1 VPSRSAPPEPEA
13 KVSYRPMNILMA
25 LSQLEVTGA
34 EVYAASV
41 GNELSRRGHT
51 VFYVSDTLT
60 CNVSGRYLKLT
71 FNKRSWPRRLWQIA
85 RLVWIIKRNSIQ
97 IVHAHS
103 RAAGWASYI
112 ACKLT
117 RTPMVTTVHGRQ
129 PVHASR
135 KAFHAFGYKAIAVC
149 EDIRDQIISAL
160 GVPADQVTVV
170 RNGIEIARFQV
181 VEGGAAANP
190 GGLTGDRQ
198 QKPVISI
205 IGRLTGPKG
214 ELCYRLL
221 NESLLGLISKG
232 AVQVQVITAS
242 KIPARFEKFKGAVA
256 FPGYTTDIA
265 GLMAQSTLVIGAG
278 RVAIEGLLA
287 SRPVYAIGEA
297 KAIGLITPENLNQ
310 AMRSNFGD
318 IGPKELEIDFERV
331 RGELEGFVDRHV
343 ALRSPRDDNSAV
355 IASEATRPTVRNTIL
370 QEYELTK
377 VVDQLETLYQD
388 AVVETLKREMPVLMY
403 HRFIEHESEK
413 GIHGTWMRLDMFEK
427 HLRLIKRLGFETL
440 TPRDLLEKGFMHRFQ
455 PGKKFLMLTADDGY
469 RDNLT
474 RMLPLLEKYD
484 MKATVFIVSD
494 ETHNRWDTDHPTNPD
509 TKVDLLTPDEIRA
522 LDHSGRVEIGGHT
535 LSHAKLDE
543 LGPEAQ
549 RHEIVEN
556 KKQLEGILGHPMVS
570 FAYPFG
576 NLNES
581 AKREAQAAGYAMA
594 FATDSG
600 PRALHQD
607 RFQIRR
613 INVFPRTNVFGL
625 WRKIRGNY
633 VWRR

>member
-1 VPSRSAPPEPEA
+1 
-13 KVSYRPMNILMA
+13 MNILMA
-25 LSQLEVTGA
+25 LSQLEITGA

-41 GNELSRRGHT
+41 GNELARRGHT
-51 VFYVSDTLT
+51 VFYVSDTLSCKVDGYYT
-60 CNVSGRYLKLT
+60 PLV
-71 FNKRSWPRRLWQIA
+71 FNKRSLPRRIWQIA
-85 RLVWIIKRNSIQ
+85 KLAWLIKRHRIQ
-97 IVHAHS
+97 LVHAHS
-103 RAAGWASYI
+103 RAAGWASYL

-135 KAFHAFGYKAIAVC
+135 KAFHAFGYKAVAVC
-149 EDIRDQIISAL
+149 EDVRDQIITAL
-160 GVPADQVTVV
+160 GVPADQVVV
-170 RNGIEIARFQV
+170 IRNGFDVARFQQV
-181 VEGGAAANP
+181 SGTVSGTVP
-190 GGLTGDRQ
+190 DT
-198 QKPVISI
+198 ISI

-221 NESLLGLISKG
+221 NESLAELIQG
-232 AVQVQVITAS
+232 GRVRVQVITGSAV
-242 KIPARFEKFKGAVA
+242 PARFEKFRGSVA
-256 FPGYTTDIA
+256 FPGYTPDIA
-265 GLMAQSTLVIGAG
+265 QVIAQSDLVIGAG
-278 RVAIEGLLA
+278 RVAIEALLVG
-287 SRPVYAIGEA
+287 RPVCAIGEA
-297 KAIGLITPENLNQ
+297 KAIGLVTPENVRD

-318 IGPKELEIDFERV
+318 IGPKELEIDFGRV
-331 RGELEGFVDRHV
+331 KAEIEEWVDRHV
-343 ALRSPRDDNSAV
+343 GPQRGPPRDDGL
-355 IASEATRPTVRNTIL
+355 RKTVL

-377 VVDQLETLYQD
+377 VVDQLETIYQD
-388 AVVETLKREMPVLMY
+388 AVVETLKREMPILLY
-403 HRFIEHESEK
+403 HRFIEYESEK

-427 HLRLIKRLGFETL
+427 HLQLIKRLGFETL
-440 TPRDLLEKGFMHRFQ
+440 TPRDLAQKGFIYRLQ
-455 PGKKFLMLTADDGY
+455 PGKKFLMITADDGY
-469 RDNLT
+469 KDNLT

-509 TKVDLLTPDEIRA
+509 TKVDLLTADEIRA
-522 LDHSGRVEIGGHT
+522 LDQSGRVEIGGHT

-543 LGPEAQ
+543 LSPEAQ

-556 KKQLEGILGHPMVS
+556 KKQLEEILGHSMAS

-581 AKREAQAAGYAMA
+581 AKREAQAAGYALA

-600 PRALHQD
+600 PRAMHQD

-613 INVFPRTNVFGL
+613 IAVFPRTDVFGL

>member
-1 VPSRSAPPEPEA
+1 
-13 KVSYRPMNILMA
+13 MNILMA
-25 LSQLEVTGA
+25 LSQQEVTGA

-41 GNELSRRGHT
+41 GDELSRRGHS
-51 VFYVSDTLT
+51 VFYVSDTLSCKVQGHYT
-60 CNVSGRYLKLT
+60 PLV
-71 FNKRSWPRRLWQIA
+71 FNKRSWPRRVWQIA
-85 RLVWIIKRNSIQ
+85 KLIWLIKRNKIQ
-97 IVHAHS
+97 LVHAHS

-149 EDIRDQIISAL
+149 EDVRDQIICAL
-160 GVPADQVTVV
+160 GVPADQVVV
-170 RNGIEIARFQV
+170 IRNGFDLTRFSQRAETETSV
-181 VEGGAAANP
+181 P
-190 GGLTGDRQ
+190 GTVSGTTNSVTDTVPL
-198 QKPVISI
+198 ISI

-214 ELCYRLL
+214 DLCFRLL
-221 NESLLGLISKG
+221 DESLASLIASG
-232 AVQVQVITAS
+232 RVRVQVVTGSAVP
-242 KIPARFEKFKGAVA
+242 KRFEKFKDKVD
-256 FPGYTTDIA
+256 FPGYTPDIERV
-265 GLMAQSTLVIGAG
+265 MAQSDLVIGAG
-278 RVAIEGLLA
+278 RVAIEALLVGRA
-287 SRPVYAIGEA
+287 VYAIGEA
-297 KAIGLITPENLNQ
+297 KAIGLITPENARE

-318 IGPKELEIDFERV
+318 IGPQELEIDFERV
-331 RGELEGFVDRHV
+331 KAAIIEWVDRQG
-343 ALRSPRDDNSAV
+343 AGAPRDDESASRHYEPPKAAWQLDV
-355 IASEATRPTVRNTIL
+355 QKTISE
-370 QEYELTK
+370 EYNLAK
-377 VVDQLETLYQD
+377 IVDQIETLYQD
-388 AVVETLKREMPVLMY
+388 AVVETLKREMPILLY

-440 TPRDLLEKGFMHRFQ
+440 TPRDLVQKGFVHRLQ
-455 PGKKFLMLTADDGY
+455 PGKKFLMITADDGY

-484 MKATVFIVSD
+484 MRATVYVVSD

-509 TKVDLLTPDEIRA
+509 TKVDLLTADEIRA
-522 LDHSGRVEIGGHT
+522 LDRSGRVEIGGHT

-543 LGPEAQ
+543 LPAQ
-549 RHEIVEN
+549 EQRREIVEN
-556 KKQLEGILGHPMVS
+556 KKQLEAILGHPMVS

-576 NLNES
+576 NLNAS
-581 AKREAQAAGYAMA
+581 AKHEAQAAGYALA

-600 PRALHQD
+600 PRAVHQD

-613 INVFPRTNVFGL
+613 INVFPRTDVFGL

>member
-1 VPSRSAPPEPEA
+1 
-13 KVSYRPMNILMA
+13 MNILMA

-34 EVYAASV
+34 EVYAATV
-41 GNELSRRGHT
+41 GNELARRGHS
-51 VFYVSDTLT
+51 VFYVSDTLS
-60 CNVSGRYLKLT
+60 CEVQGHYIPLI
-71 FNKRSWPRRLWQIA
+71 FNKRSWPRRIWQIA
-85 RLVWIIKRNSIQ
+85 RLAWIIKQNNIQ
-97 IVHAHS
+97 LVHAHS

-135 KAFHAFGYKAIAVC
+135 KAFHAFGHKAIAVC
-149 EDIRDQIISAL
+149 EDVRDQIISAL
-160 GVPADQVTVV
+160 GVPANQVVV
-170 RNGIEIARFQV
+170 IRNGFDISKFRQV
-181 VEGGAAANP
+181 PSTVP
-190 GGLTGDRQ
+190 DTPLT
-198 QKPVISI
+198 ISI

-221 NESLLGLISKG
+221 NESLAELIASRR
-232 AVQVQVITAS
+232 VRVQVITGSAV
-242 KIPARFEKFKGAVA
+242 PARFEKFRSAVA
-256 FPGYTTDIA
+256 FPGYTPDIA
-265 GLMAQSTLVIGAG
+265 QVIAQSDLVIGAG
-278 RVAIEGLLA
+278 RVAIETLLA
-287 SRPVYAIGEA
+287 GRPVYAVGEA
-297 KAIGLITPENLNQ
+297 KAIGMITPENVHE

-318 IGPKELEIDFERV
+318 IGPKELEIDFEQVKR
-331 RGELEGFVDRHV
+331 EIAQWVDRHG
-343 ALRSPRDDNSAV
+343 AGAPRGDDSRHCEPPKA
-355 IASEATRPTVRNTIL
+355 AWQSTVRETISEEYNLQTIL
-370 QEYELTK
+370 T
-377 VVDQLETLYQD
+377 QLETLYQD
-388 AVVETLKREMPVLMY
+388 AVIETLKREMPILMY

-413 GIHGTWMRLDMFEK
+413 GIHGTWMRLEMFEK
-427 HLRLIKRLGFETL
+427 HLQLIKRLGFETL
-440 TPRDLLEKGFMHRFQ
+440 TPKDLVNKGFIHRLQ
-455 PGKKFLMLTADDGY
+455 PGKKFLMITADDGY
-469 RDNLT
+469 KDNLT

-509 TKVDLLTPDEIRA
+509 TKVDLLTADEIRA
-522 LDHSGRVEIGGHT
+522 LDRSGRVEIGGHT

-543 LGPEAQ
+543 LPAQ
-549 RHEIVEN
+549 EQRREIVEN
-556 KKQLEGILGHPMVS
+556 KKQLEAILGHPMVA

-581 AKREAQAAGYAMA
+581 AKREAQNAGYALA

-600 PRALHQD
+600 PRAAHQD

-613 INVFPRTNVFGL
+613 INVFPRTDVFGL

>member
-1 VPSRSAPPEPEA
+1 
-13 KVSYRPMNILMA
+13 MNILMA
-25 LSQLEVTGA
+25 LSQQEVTGA

-41 GNELSRRGHT
+41 GNALSRRGHS

-60 CNVSGRYLKLT
+60 CQVQGRYIPLV
-71 FNKRSWPRRLWQIA
+71 FHKRSWPRRIWQIA
-85 RLVWIIKRNSIQ
+85 KLAWLIKQNKIQ
-97 IVHAHS
+97 LVHAHS

-160 GVPADQVTVV
+160 GVPAEQVVVV
-170 RNGIEIARFQV
+170 RNGFDLTRFSQIPEIGTAV
-181 VEGGAAANP
+181 SGTAP
-190 GGLTGDRQ
+190 L
-198 QKPVISI
+198 ISI

-214 ELCYRLL
+214 DLCYRLL
-221 NESLLGLISKG
+221 EESLALLISSG
-232 AVQVQVITAS
+232 RVRVQVITGSAVPS
-242 KIPARFEKFKGAVA
+242 RFEKFKDKVD
-256 FPGYTTDIA
+256 FPGFTPDIERV
-265 GLMAQSTLVIGAG
+265 MAQSDLVIGAG
-278 RVAIEGLLA
+278 RVAIEALLLG
-287 SRPVYAIGEA
+287 RPVYAIGEA
-297 KAIGLITPENLNQ
+297 KAIGLITPENVRN
-310 AMRSNFGD
+310 AMCSNFGD
-318 IGPKELEIDFERV
+318 IGPKELDIDFERV
-331 RGELEGFVDRHV
+331 KAEIAEAVDRHG
-343 ALRSPRDDNSAV
+343 RFQRPRGDDLTRHCEPPRAAWQSAV
-355 IASEATRPTVRNTIL
+355 QETIADEYNL
-370 QEYELTK
+370 QK

-388 AVVETLKREMPVLMY
+388 AAVETLKREMPILMY

-413 GIHGTWMRLDMFEK
+413 GIHGTWIRLEMFEK

-440 TPRDLLEKGFMHRFQ
+440 TPRDLVQKGFIHRLQ
-455 PGKKFLMLTADDGY
+455 PGKRFLMITADDGY
-469 RDNLT
+469 KDNLT

-484 MKATVFIVSD
+484 MCATVFIVSD

-509 TKVDLLTPDEIRA
+509 TKVALLTADEIRA
-522 LDHSGRVEIGGHT
+522 LDRSGRVEIGGHT

-543 LGPEAQ
+543 LSPEAQ
-549 RHEIVEN
+549 RREIVEN
-556 KKQLEGILGHPMVS
+556 KKQLEEILGHPVVS

-581 AKREAQAAGYAMA
+581 AKRQAQAAGYALA

-600 PRALHQD
+600 PRLMHQD

-613 INVFPRTNVFGL
+613 IGVFPRTDVFGL

>member
-1 VPSRSAPPEPEA
+1 
-13 KVSYRPMNILMA
+13 MNILMA

-41 GNELSRRGHT
+41 GNELGRRGHT

-60 CNVSGRYLKLT
+60 SNVSGRYLQLT

-85 RLVWIIKRNSIQ
+85 RLVWVIKQNNIQ

-103 RAAGWASYI
+103 RAAGWPSYI

-135 KAFHAFGYKAIAVC
+135 KVFHAFGYKAIAVC

-170 RNGIEIARFQV
+170 RNGIEVARFQA
-181 VEGGAAANP
+181 VEHGASANP
-190 GGLTGDRQ
+190 GGLEADVG
-198 QKPVISI
+198 QKPLISI

-214 ELCYRLL
+214 DLCYRLL
-221 NESLLGLISKG
+221 NESLSELISKG

-242 KIPARFEKFKGAVA
+242 KIPARFEKFKGSVA

-265 GLMAQSTLVIGAG
+265 SVMAQSTLVIGAG

-297 KAIGLITPENLNQ
+297 KAIGLITPENVNE

-318 IGPKELEIDFERV
+318 IGPKELGIDFEKAK
-331 RGELEGFVDRHV
+331 GELEAFMDRHG
-343 ALRSPRDDNSAV
+343 LRPRDDNPAV
-355 IASEATRPTVRNTIL
+355 IASEAQRSTLRNTLL
-370 QEYELTK
+370 QEYDLTK
-377 VVDQLETLYQD
+377 VVDQLETIYQD

-427 HLRLIKRLGFETL
+427 HLQLIKRLGFETL

-494 ETHNRWDTDHPTNPD
+494 ETHNRWDTDHPTKPD

-556 KKQLEGILGHPMVS
+556 KKQLEDILGHPMVS

-613 INVFPRTNVFGL
+613 INVFPRTDVFGL

>member
-1 VPSRSAPPEPEA
+1 
-13 KVSYRPMNILMA
+13 MNILIA

-34 EVYAASV
+34 ELYAASV
-41 GNELSRRGHT
+41 GNELTRRGHT
-51 VFYVSDTLT
+51 VLYVSDTLT

-85 RLVWIIKRNSIQ
+85 KLVWVIKQNNIQ

-117 RTPMVTTVHGRQ
+117 HTPMVTTVHGRQ

-149 EDIRDQIISAL
+149 EDIRDQIVSAL
-160 GVPADQVTVV
+160 GVPAEQVTVI
-170 RNGIEIARFQV
+170 RNGIEVARFQA
-181 VEGGAAANP
+181 VEGGEAAGP
-190 GGLTGDRQ
+190 GGLNADLG
-198 QKPVISI
+198 QKPLISI

-214 ELCYRLL
+214 DLCYRLL
-221 NESLLGLISKG
+221 NESLSGLISKG

-242 KIPARFEKFKGAVA
+242 KIPARFEKFKGSVA
-256 FPGYTTDIA
+256 FPGYTADIA
-265 GLMAQSTLVIGAG
+265 SVMAQSTLVIGAG
-278 RVAIEGLLA
+278 RVAIEALLA

-297 KAIGLITPENLNQ
+297 KAIGLITPGNVNQ

-318 IGPKELEIDFERV
+318 IGPKELETDFEKV
-331 RGELEGFVDRHV
+331 KGELEELVGRHV
-343 ALRSPRDDNSAV
+343 ALQAPRDDGL
-355 IASEATRPTVRNTIL
+355 RNTIL
-370 QEYELTK
+370 QEYDLTK
-377 VVDQLETLYQD
+377 VVDQLETIYQD
-388 AVVETLKREMPVLMY
+388 AAVETLKREMPVLMY

-427 HLRLIKRLGFETL
+427 HLQLIKRLGFETL

-509 TKVDLLTPDEIRA
+509 TKVDLLTPEEIRT
-522 LDHSGRVEIGGHT
+522 LDRSGRVEIGGHT

-556 KKQLEGILGHPMVS
+556 KKQLEDILGHPMVS

-581 AKREAQAAGYAMA
+581 AKREARSAGYAMA

-613 INVFPRTNVFGL
+613 INVFPRTKVFGL